1 MDSPAM
7 HAGIQSG
14 DVITK
19 ANETA
24 IDSYNDLLNVLYD
37 AKPEDVLNVLLVR
50 QGQEVNVQVTLGR
63 R

>member
-7 HAGIQSG
+7 NAGIQSG
-14 DVITK
+14 DVITQ
-19 ANETA
+19 ANE
-24 IDSYNDLLNVLYD
+24 IPIESYNDLLNVLYN
-37 AKPEDVLNVLLVR
+37 AKPEDVLDVLLVR

>member
-1 MDSPAM
+1 M

-14 DVITK
+14 DVITQ
-19 ANETA
+19 ANETT
-24 IDSYNDLLNVLYD
+24 IESYNDLLNVLYD